1 MANCA
6 AATPEL
12 FSIGSTSGPDAD
24 LASFRALCANDQKDY
39 AQRFALQQPQYSHPL
54 RCLKPAAGSWSV
66 ERHAP
71 LKQRLVR
78 GRVCSH
84 ELCAVDNCALHLRDE
99 VVLPTEADLLVE
111 HGQLVL
117 DAEDAA
123 SQQDTNQKSVFGRS
137 RRVDFVQSVTY
148 GSHGGHLLCLRIVER
163 LRRIAA
169 SAFNLPIT
177 RLLVAEHFLTLR
189 QAGPSLEPV
198 AHCDEAVF
206 PHGEGV
212 KGRWRFHFSA
222 VLWLNDAGRDFDG
235 GELAFYRASATEKA
249 PDDFYH
255 NATAPALLVS
265 PSVGRA
271 AFFSSGWENV
281 HGIKPVTRGQRWAL
295 TTMFMVQD
303 EPAPRMPSRTRTPL
317 STPADA
323 RQSVDDVHD
332 RVGVG
337 GEFLAQCVRSS
348 AGSQKIYANCRR
360 QWAAAMR

>member
-1 MANCA
+1 M
-6 AATPEL
+6 
-12 FSIGSTSGPDAD
+12 
-24 LASFRALCANDQKDY
+24 
-39 AQRFALQQPQYSHPL
+39 
-54 RCLKPAAGSWSV
+54 

-99 VVLPTEADLLVE
+99 VVLPTEADSLVE

-123 SQQDTNQKSVFGRS
+123 SQQDTNQKAGFGRS

-249 PDDFYH
+249 PDDFTTMRLRRHCSYRRRSG
-255 NATAPALLVS
+255 VR
-265 PSVGRA
+265 PSSRAAGRMSMNQTGDAWAAMGVDDNVYGAGRA
-271 AFFSSGWENV
+271 RAPNAESYAAV
-281 HGIKPVTRGQRWAL
+281 H
-295 TTMFMVQD
+295 
-303 EPAPRMPSRTRTPL
+303 
-317 STPADA
+317 
-323 RQSVDDVHD
+323 
-332 RVGVG
+332 
-337 GEFLAQCVRSS
+337 
-348 AGSQKIYANCRR
+348 AGRCASIC
-360 QWAAAMR
+360 